1 MEGESENGGELGT
14 LERKLGYRFQDISL
28 LRRAVTHR
36 SAINED
42 RHLSSL
48 DSYERMEFLG
58 DSALNLAATDDL
70 YARFPHMDE
79 GEMTNV
85 RKDLVS
91 LTALAA
97 MAEKIGLYRYVVV
110 GSGLDLSKKRNQKGV
125 AGRSF
130 EAIVGAI
137 YLDSDYG
144 LGQVKRVLQP
154 FFEELLRVNHHV
166 PGGPPLQI
174 PGRNGQSGST
184 GERGRQL
191 PTDNKSRLQQ
201 LTQSEF
207 RQQPRYELVSTRG
220 PAHAPTFS
228 VAVVLDG
235 RNLSSAS
242 GKTVRGAEQ
251 TAAGRA
257 IRVLEKELRRSRSAR

>member
-70 YARFPHMDE
+70 YARFPQMDE

-144 LGQVKRVLQP
+144 LGQVKRVLEP

-166 PGGPPLQI
+166 SGGPPLQS
-174 PGRNGQSGST
+174 PGRNGQSGT
-184 GERGRQL
+184 FAERGRQL

-207 RQQPRYELVSTRG
+207 RQQPRYELVGTRG

-235 RNLSSAS
+235 RDLSSAT
-242 GKTVRGAEQ
+242 GKTMRGAEQ

-257 IRVLEKELRRSRSAR
+257 IRVLEKELRRNRSAR

>member
-1 MEGESENGGELGT
+1 MS
-14 LERKLGYRFQDISL
+14 
-28 LRRAVTHR
+28 
-36 SAINED
+36 
-42 RHLSSL
+42 
-48 DSYERMEFLG
+48 
-58 DSALNLAATDDL
+58 
-70 YARFPHMDE
+70 
-79 GEMTNV
+79 
-85 RKDLVS
+85 
-91 LTALAA
+91 
-97 MAEKIGLYRYVVV
+97 
-110 GSGLDLSKKRNQKGV
+110 
-125 AGRSF
+125 
-130 EAIVGAI
+130 GAI

-166 PGGPPLQI
+166 AGGPPLQI
-174 PGRNGQSGST
+174 PGRNGQSGTSV
-184 GERGRQL
+184 ERGRQL

-207 RQQPRYELVSTRG
+207 RQQPRYELINTRG

-235 RNLSSAS
+235 RDLSSAS